1 MLASQLFWRI
11 FAIYAALTVVST
23 LVFAGLLSVRHR
35 AALDEALRDR
45 LRDDA
50 VMVRELWF
58 AQSPKNRPEF
68 DAVLASFSGGI
79 EILSAEDASKSPD
92 SEVRQALSTG
102 EGLAE
107 RPSTTGRSEVRFALR
122 LGPADAAEGVVRVTR
137 PKEYGSP
144 LGWFSVQFWGAALA
158 MIAVGLSLTYRV
170 VGRIIQP
177 LAALTQVARQIAAGE
192 APHKASIHSRNELGE
207 LGQAFD
213 SMNRQLALRIADLQQ
228 QRRRLQHNNEQLETV
243 LGAMVEGV
251 IAVDDQERVLL
262 ANNAA
267 FRLLEMTPNAMVG
280 RPIWEALREP
290 RIDELVRQALK
301 GESPERL
308 EFQVSRAQNII
319 SVAVS
324 RLPGEPCPGAVLVL
338 HDVTELRRLERLR
351 REFVANVSHELKTPL
366 TSIAAYTET
375 LLDGAL
381 DDPAHNKEFLRR
393 IEEQTD
399 RLQALIG
406 DLLSLARME
415 SDESAFELAPVD
427 ATDVV
432 AASVEAHLAVAESKG
447 IRLSLIEPAAPADV
461 LADAEGVRTI
471 VDNLLD
477 NALNYTPSGG
487 EVAVRCSTDG
497 TWLQIDVSDT
507 GVGIAL
513 EHQSRIF
520 ERFFRVD
527 KARSR
532 EIGGTGLGLAI
543 VKHLCQVFGGTVSV
557 SSQLGRGSTF
567 TVRLR
572 VVQREAVG

>member
-1 MLASQLFWRI
+1 
-11 FAIYAALTVVST
+11 
-23 LVFAGLLSVRHR
+23 
-35 AALDEALRDR
+35 
-45 LRDDA
+45 
-50 VMVRELWF
+50 
-58 AQSPKNRPEF
+58 
-68 DAVLASFSGGI
+68 
-79 EILSAEDASKSPD
+79 
-92 SEVRQALSTG
+92 
-102 EGLAE
+102 
-107 RPSTTGRSEVRFALR
+107 
-122 LGPADAAEGVVRVTR
+122 
-137 PKEYGSP
+137 
-144 LGWFSVQFWGAALA
+144 
-158 MIAVGLSLTYRV
+158 
-170 VGRIIQP
+170 
-177 LAALTQVARQIAAGE
+177 
-192 APHKASIHSRNELGE
+192 
-207 LGQAFD
+207 
-213 SMNRQLALRIADLQQ
+213 
-228 QRRRLQHNNEQLETV
+228 
-243 LGAMVEGV
+243 
-251 IAVDDQERVLL
+251 
-262 ANNAA
+262 
-267 FRLLEMTPNAMVG
+267 
-280 RPIWEALREP
+280 
-290 RIDELVRQALK
+290 
-301 GESPERL
+301 
-308 EFQVSRAQNII
+308 
-319 SVAVS
+319 
-324 RLPGEPCPGAVLVL
+324 
-338 HDVTELRRLERLR
+338 LR

-572 VVQREAVG
+572 VVQPEAIG